1 MKTRTLLGAA
11 VAAVLACWVA
21 LMVAAPA
28 QAAPG
33 DLVKVFVVAD
43 PGQTLQSVAQDTL
56 GDGGRA
62 GEIFTLNKG
71 RPQPDGTAL
80 TDPNQPL
87 HPGWVLKLPDDASG
101 PDVKQA
107 RETGTGQAGNA
118 QPGGA
123 QAAPAESSTT
133 STVVTFPLAAAIAVV
148 VAVLLAFVTAGI
160 LGRRRVAGWSGQ
172 VLGKLGEAGRRRRLL
187 TQRRALAQRF
197 AADGEAV
204 RRAYETIG
212 EAAVAAKTDDGPVHA
227 VRLDQTGASVWLS
240 ASDTLSQPWEQ
251 VDSTQ
256 WRRPANG
263 SIERL
268 TPAQMPRARAEQSIA
283 CLVRAGSDAAGE
295 PIFVD
300 LTRLDGVLSVAGD
313 RTVARD
319 IVQNLLGEVARLR
332 PDLPVFVFP
341 VADAGPQLI
350 VPPGLKV
357 LPQVPMPQPGGESS
371 GPVRGTAARNPV
383 RGLIIAAGNLDE
395 RETADLIAFC
405 GSRGGGWTGLVC
417 GDVGAGAHWQWRA
430 DADGTVDIPVL
441 GVDLTVPA

>member
-1 MKTRTLLGAA
+1 MKRRRVLGAA
-11 VAAVLACWVA
+11 VAAMLACWVA
-21 LMVAAPA
+21 LMAAAPA

-33 DLVKVFVVAD
+33 DLVKVFVVTD
-43 PGQTLQSVAQDTL
+43 PGQTLQTIAQDTL
-56 GDGGRA
+56 GNSGRA

-87 HPGWVLKLPDDASG
+87 HVGWVLKLPDDAAG

-107 RETGTGQAGNA
+107 QESGTQHQTGA
-118 QPGGA
+118 
-123 QAAPAESSTT
+123 AAPPATT
-133 STVVTFPLAAAIAVV
+133 GTVVTFPLTAAIAVV

-160 LGRRRVAGWSGQ
+160 LSRRRVAASLGR
-172 VLGKLGEAGRRRRLL
+172 VLAKLGEAGRRRRLL
-187 TQRRALAQRF
+187 TERRALAQRF
-197 AADGEAV
+197 AADGESV

-212 EAAVAAKTDDGPVHA
+212 EAAVAAESDDGPVHA

-240 ASDTLSQPWEQ
+240 ASDALREPWEQ

-256 WRRPANG
+256 WRRPTNG
-263 SIERL
+263 SIDRL
-268 TPAQMPRARAEQSIA
+268 TPAQMPRARAEQSTA
-283 CLVRAGSDAAGE
+283 CLVRAGSDPAGE

-300 LTRLDGVLSVAGD
+300 LTRLDGVLSVTGD

-319 IVQNLLGEVARLR
+319 IVQNLLSEVSRLR
-332 PDLPVFVFP
+332 PDMPVFLFP
-341 VADAGPQLI
+341 VAAAGLPLT

-357 LPQVPMPQPGGESS
+357 LSQVPMPQPGGEQA
-371 GPVRGTAARNPV
+371 GPVRGTAARHSV
-383 RGLIIAAGNLDE
+383 RGLIVATGNLDE
-395 RETADLIAFC
+395 REAADLLAFC

-417 GDVGAGAHWQWRA
+417 GEVGGGAHWWWRA
-430 DADGTVDIPVL
+430 DAAGTVDIPVL

>member
-1 MKTRTLLGAA
+1 MKRRTLLGAA

-21 LMVAAPA
+21 LMVGAPA

-43 PGQTLQSVAQDTL
+43 PGQTLRSIAQDTL
-56 GDGGRA
+56 GDGGRS

-71 RPQPDGTAL
+71 RPQPDGAAL
-80 TDPNQPL
+80 TDPNQAL
-87 HPGWVLKLPDDASG
+87 HVGWVLKLPDDAAG

-107 RETGTGQAGNA
+107 RETGTD
-118 QPGGA
+118 QPTGA
-123 QAAPAESSTT
+123 AAPPAATGSTDTT
-133 STVVTFPLAAAIAVV
+133 STAVTFPLAAAIAVV

-160 LGRRRVAGWSGQ
+160 LGRRRVAAWFGGL
-172 VLGKLGEAGRRRRLL
+172 VTKLGETGRRRRLL
-187 TQRRALAQRF
+187 TRRRELSQRF
-197 AADGEAV
+197 AGDGEAV

-212 EAAVAAKTDDGPVHA
+212 EAAVAAKSDDGPVHA
-227 VRLDQTGASVWLS
+227 VRLDQSGASVWLS
-240 ASDTLSQPWEQ
+240 ASDTLREPWEQ
-251 VDSTQ
+251 VDDTQ

-283 CLVRAGSDAAGE
+283 CLVRAGSDPAGE

-300 LTRLDGVLSVAGD
+300 LTRLDGVLSVTGD
-313 RTVARD
+313 REVARD

-332 PDLPVFVFP
+332 PEMPVFVFP
-341 VADAGPQLI
+341 VASAGLPLT

-357 LPQVPMPQPGGESS
+357 LPQAPMPQAGGEPS
-371 GPVRGTAARNPV
+371 GPVRGTAARHPV
-383 RGLIIAAGNLDE
+383 RGLIVASGNLDE
-395 RETADLIAFC
+395 RATADLIAFC

-417 GDVGAGAHWQWRA
+417 GDVGDGAHWRWRA